1 MVSKYFAEK
10 IKRSD
15 FMENIVLARIDDRLI
30 HGQVMTAWMKTR
42 PAKRILVI
50 DDKVAADAFMIEVIE
65 LAAPTGVKVDV
76 YSCDQAIEA
85 LKNGID
91 TPTILL
97 AKVPDTY
104 KRLMDGGIALGEINL
119 GGMGMAPGRKTLYK
133 NIAASEVERSVMK
146 GFLAQGIDIKI
157 QIIPSENCIEIGRL
171 L

>member
-1 MVSKYFAEK
+1 
-10 IKRSD
+10 
-15 FMENIVLARIDDRLI
+15 MENIVLARIDDRLI

-85 LKNGID
+85 LKDGLD

-104 KRLMDGGIALGEINL
+104 KRLLDGGIALGEINL

-157 QIIPSENCIEIGRL
+157 QIIPSENCIEIGKL

>member
-1 MVSKYFAEK
+1 
-10 IKRSD
+10 
-15 FMENIVLARIDDRLI
+15 MENIVLARIDDRLI

-85 LKNGID
+85 LKNGLD

-97 AKVPDTY
+97 AKIPDTY

-146 GFLAQGIDIKI
+146 DFLAQGIDIKI
-157 QIIPSENCIEIGRL
+157 QIIPSENCIEIGKL

>member
-1 MVSKYFAEK
+1 
-10 IKRSD
+10 
-15 FMENIVLARIDDRLI
+15 MENIVLARIDDRLI

-65 LAAPTGVKVDV
+65 LAAPNGVKVDV

-85 LKNGID
+85 LKDGLD

-97 AKVPDTY
+97 AKIPDTY

-133 NIAASEVERSVMK
+133 NIAASEVERGVMK
-146 GFLAQGIDIKI
+146 EFLAKGIDIKI

>member
-1 MVSKYFAEK
+1 
-10 IKRSD
+10 
-15 FMENIVLARIDDRLI
+15 MENIVLARIDDRLI

-65 LAAPTGVKVDV
+65 LAAPNGVKVDV

-85 LKNGID
+85 LKDGLD

-104 KRLMDGGIALGEINL
+104 KRLLDGGIALGEINL

-146 GFLAQGIDIKI
+146 EFLAKGIDIKI

>member
-1 MVSKYFAEK
+1 
-10 IKRSD
+10 
-15 FMENIVLARIDDRLI
+15 MENIVLARIDDRLI

-85 LKNGID
+85 LKNGLD

-104 KRLMDGGIALGEINL
+104 KRLLDGGIALGEINL

-157 QIIPSENCIEIGRL
+157 QIIPSENCIEIGKL

>member
-1 MVSKYFAEK
+1 
-10 IKRSD
+10 
-15 FMENIVLARIDDRLI
+15 MENIVLARIDDRLI

-85 LKNGID
+85 LKDGLD

-104 KRLMDGGIALGEINL
+104 KRLLDGGIVLGEINL

-133 NIAASEVERSVMK
+133 NIAASEAERSVMK

-157 QIIPSENCIEIGRL
+157 QIIPSENYIEIGRL

>member
-1 MVSKYFAEK
+1 
-10 IKRSD
+10 
-15 FMENIVLARIDDRLI
+15 MENIVLARIDDRLI

>member
-1 MVSKYFAEK
+1 
-10 IKRSD
+10 
-15 FMENIVLARIDDRLI
+15 MENIVLARIDDRLI

-85 LKNGID
+85 LKNGLD

-119 GGMGMAPGRKTLYK
+119 GGMGMAPGRKMLYK

-146 GFLAQGIDIKI
+146 DFLAQGIDIKI
-157 QIIPSENCIEIGRL
+157 QIIPSENCIEIGKL

>member
-1 MVSKYFAEK
+1 
-10 IKRSD
+10 
-15 FMENIVLARIDDRLI
+15 MENIVLARIDDRLI

-85 LKNGID
+85 LKDGMD

-157 QIIPSENCIEIGRL
+157 QIIPSENCIEISKL

>member
-1 MVSKYFAEK
+1 
-10 IKRSD
+10 
-15 FMENIVLARIDDRLI
+15 MENIVLARIDDRLI

-65 LAAPTGVKVDV
+65 LAAPAGVKVDV

-85 LKNGID
+85 LKDGLD

-104 KRLMDGGIALGEINL
+104 KRLLDGGIALGEINL

-146 GFLAQGIDIKI
+146 GFLAQGIDMKI
-157 QIIPSENCIEIGRL
+157 QIIPSENCIEIGKL

>member
-1 MVSKYFAEK
+1 
-10 IKRSD
+10 
-15 FMENIVLARIDDRLI
+15 MENIVLARIDDRLI

-85 LKNGID
+85 LKDGLD

-104 KRLMDGGIALGEINL
+104 KRLLDGGIALGEINL

-157 QIIPSENCIEIGRL
+157 QIIPSENCIEISRL

>member
-1 MVSKYFAEK
+1 
-10 IKRSD
+10 
-15 FMENIVLARIDDRLI
+15 MENIVLARIDDRLI

-85 LKNGID
+85 LKDGMD

-104 KRLMDGGIALGEINL
+104 KRLLDGGIALGEINL

-157 QIIPSENCIEIGRL
+157 QIIPSENCIEISRL

>member
-1 MVSKYFAEK
+1 
-10 IKRSD
+10 
-15 FMENIVLARIDDRLI
+15 MENIVLARIDDRLI

-85 LKNGID
+85 LKDGMD

-104 KRLMDGGIALGEINL
+104 KRLLDGGIALGEINL

-157 QIIPSENCIEIGRL
+157 QIIPSENCIEIGKL